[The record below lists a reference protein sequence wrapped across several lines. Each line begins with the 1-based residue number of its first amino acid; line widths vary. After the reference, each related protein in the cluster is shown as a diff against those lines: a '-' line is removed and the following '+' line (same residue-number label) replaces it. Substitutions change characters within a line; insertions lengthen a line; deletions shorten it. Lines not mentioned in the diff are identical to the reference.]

1 VLGEKRP
8 VTHLVSYRKPLQA
21 NPIGAAIGEHESMG
35 RAAIAS
41 VAATVALALG
51 ACAGDTSREAR
62 DGLDTGPRQEIEQ
75 GGADAAPAFS
85 FETFEGE
92 TFSLAEQRGTPVV
105 LNFWESW

>member
-1 VLGEKRP
+1 MR
-8 VTHLVSYRKPLQA
+8 
-21 NPIGAAIGEHESMG
+21 

-41 VAATVALALG
+41 VVATVAFALG
-51 ACAGDTSREAR
+51 ACAGDNSGEAREGLDSGSRE
-62 DGLDTGPRQEIEQ
+62 EIDE
-75 GGADAAPAFS
+75 GDPDAAPAFT

>member
-1 VLGEKRP
+1 MR
-8 VTHLVSYRKPLQA
+8 
-21 NPIGAAIGEHESMG
+21 

-41 VAATVALALG
+41 VAATVVFALG
-51 ACAGDTSREAR
+51 ACAGDTSGETQ
-62 DGLDTGPRQEIEQ
+62 DGLDTGSREEIDQ

>member
-1 VLGEKRP
+1 MLAI
-8 VTHLVSYRKPLQA
+8 T
-21 NPIGAAIGEHESMG
+21 PIGAAIGEHEAMR

-41 VAATVALALG
+41 VVATVAFALG
-51 ACAGDTSREAR
+51 ACAGDTSGEAR
-62 DGLDTGPRQEIEQ
+62 DGLDTGSREETDE